1 MTREQ
6 VKELLPA
13 IKDFDNRTG
22 KKLLPIIKI
31 MEAFAEGK
39 DIQFKIC
46 DEWEDLENPVFIGN
60 AKDYR
65 IKPSSVKSNQSN
77 NQNSI
82 FQNKI

>member
-22 KKLLPIIKI
+22 KKLLPIIKV

-46 DEWEDLENPVFIGN
+46 DEWEDLENPVFICN
-60 AKDYR
+60 AKYYR
-65 IKPSSVKSNQSN
+65 IKPSSVKPNQSN

-82 FQNKI
+82 LK

>member
-39 DIQFKIC
+39 DIQFKIY
-46 DEWEDLENPVFIGN
+46 DEWEDLENPVFLCN
-60 AKDYR
+60 AKYYR
-65 IKPSSVKSNQSN
+65 IKPSSVKPNQSN

-82 FQNKI
+82 PK

>member
-6 VKELLPA
+6 VKELLPT

-31 MEAFAEGK
+31 MEVFVEGK

-46 DEWEDLENPVFIGN
+46 DEWEDLENPLFIGN
-60 AKDYR
+60 TRDYR
-65 IKPSSVKSNQSN
+65 IKPSSVKPNQSN

-82 FQNKI
+82 SK